1 MFWPGYQLWGVDK
14 GHYIS
19 DPSTRSLCSLAQDD
33 TGEQQYVLIVW
44 SLMPGGRGL
53 LLFGGNQIVF
63 VLYLKGG
70 KMRVKTRKIGKND
83 EKLTGMNMLKNKGN
97 IAFLVKL

>member
-1 MFWPGYQLWGVDK
+1 MLCGSLDYV
-14 GHYIS
+14 S
-19 DPSTRSLCSLAQDD
+19 DLNPWEILHCVQNDTR
-33 TGEQQYVLIVW
+33 EKRYVSKVW
-44 SLMPGGRGL
+44 SLMTGGRGL

-70 KMRVKTRKIGKND
+70 EMRVKTRKIGKND
-83 EKLTGMNMLKNKGN
+83 EKMTGMNMLKNKGN

>member
-1 MFWPGYQLWGVDK
+1 MVPIVCEQCLNQLDCG
-14 GHYIS
+14 G

-33 TGEQQYVLIVW
+33 TGEQQYVFIVW
-44 SLMPGGRGL
+44 SLMPEGRGL

-70 KMRVKTRKIGKND
+70 KTRVKTRNFEKND
-83 EKLTGMNMLKNKGN
+83 EKMTGMNMLKNKGN